1 MIVLWR
7 IVGDFAS
14 GKDSSSANPNVV
26 QMTRIRQLYEL
37 QLVDTQ
43 LVRLE
48 AALAALDDG
57 AARRAQVEQARTVE
71 ETARSDLQTR
81 QSRLRDLE
89 LELQSTVGK
98 AAKVEQDLYSGRISN
113 PKELRA
119 MQEDVEA
126 LGRQRQRIEDEML
139 ALMEE
144 VERQLEQ
151 FRGLETDRQARER
164 ALDEA
169 LEDYTTRHRA
179 LTAELEAARRRREA
193 LAVEADPDFLR
204 RYERLRGR
212 KGGVAVAT
220 VNGAVCSACHMT
232 VPEALLNAAREH
244 DEIRT
249 CEDCGR
255 ILYVPKE

>member
-1 MIVLWR
+1 
-7 IVGDFAS
+7 
-14 GKDSSSANPNVV
+14 PNVL
-26 QMTRIRQLYEL
+26 QMTRVRKLYEL

-43 LVRLE
+43 IARLE

-57 AARRAQVEQARTVE
+57 TAMRAQVEQARTAE
-71 ETARSDLQTR
+71 ETARAELQAR

-98 AAKVEQDLYSGRISN
+98 ATKVEQDLYSGRISN

-139 ALMEE
+139 GLMEE

-151 FRGLETDRQARER
+151 IRGLEAARQARER
-164 ALDEA
+164 ELDEHS
-169 LEDYTTRHRA
+169 EEYTTRQRA
-179 LTAELEAARRRREA
+179 LTSELEAARRQREA
-193 LAVEADPDFLR
+193 LAAEVDPDFLR
-204 RYERLRGR
+204 RYERLRSR
-212 KGGVAVAT
+212 KDGVAVTA
-220 VNGAVCSACHMT
+220 VNGSVCNACHMT
-232 VPEALLNAAREH
+232 VPEAVLNAARER

-255 ILYVPKE
+255 ILYVPVE

>member
-1 MIVLWR
+1 
-7 IVGDFAS
+7 
-14 GKDSSSANPNVV
+14 
-26 QMTRIRQLYEL
+26 MTRVRKLYEL

-43 LVRLE
+43 IARLE

-57 AARRAQVEQARTVE
+57 TAMRAQVEQARTAE
-71 ETARSDLQTR
+71 ETARAELQAR
-81 QSRLRDLE
+81 QSR

-98 AAKVEQDLYSGRISN
+98 ATKVEQDLYSGRISN

-139 ALMEE
+139 GLMEE

-151 FRGLETDRQARER
+151 IRALEAARQARER
-164 ALDEA
+164 ELDEH
-169 LEDYTTRHRA
+169 LEEYTTRQRA
-179 LTAELEAARRRREA
+179 LTAELEAARRQRDA
-193 LAVEADPDFLR
+193 LAAEVDPDFLR
-204 RYERLRGR
+204 RYERLRSR
-212 KGGVAVAT
+212 KDGVAVTA
-220 VNGAVCSACHMT
+220 VNGSVCNACHMT
-232 VPEALLNAAREH
+232 VPEAVLNAARER

-255 ILYVPKE
+255 ILYVPVE

>member
-1 MIVLWR
+1 VLQ
-7 IVGDFAS
+7 V
-14 GKDSSSANPNVV
+14 
-26 QMTRIRQLYEL
+26 TRIRRLYDL
-37 QLVDTQ
+37 QQIDSRIA
-43 LVRLE
+43 RLE
-48 AALAALDDG
+48 TSLASLDDG
-57 AARRAQVEQARTVE
+57 LTLRTQVAQARSAEDAARADRSAR
-71 ETARSDLQTR
+71 QT
-81 QSRLRDLE
+81 RLRDLE
-89 LELQSTVGK
+89 LELQAVAGK

-144 VERQLEQ
+144 VESQLEQ
-151 FRGLETDRQARER
+151 IRGLETDRQARER

-232 VPEALLNAAREH
+232 VPEALLNAARER

>member
-1 MIVLWR
+1 
-7 IVGDFAS
+7 
-14 GKDSSSANPNVV
+14 
-26 QMTRIRQLYEL
+26 MTRVRKLYEL

-43 LVRLE
+43 IARLE

-57 AARRAQVEQARTVE
+57 TAMRAQVEQARTAE
-71 ETARSDLQTR
+71 ETARAELQAR

-98 AAKVEQDLYSGRISN
+98 ANKVEQDLYSGRISN

-139 ALMEE
+139 GLMEE

-151 FRGLETDRQARER
+151 IRALEAARQARER
-164 ALDEA
+164 ELDEH
-169 LEDYTTRHRA
+169 LEEYTTRQRA
-179 LTAELEAARRRREA
+179 LTAELEAARRQRDA
-193 LAVEADPDFLR
+193 LAAEVDPDFLR
-204 RYERLRGR
+204 RYERLRSR
-212 KGGVAVAT
+212 KDGVAVTA
-220 VNGAVCSACHMT
+220 VNGSVCNACHMT
-232 VPEALLNAAREH
+232 VPEAVLNAARER

-255 ILYVPKE
+255 ILYVPVE

>member
-1 MIVLWR
+1 
-7 IVGDFAS
+7 
-14 GKDSSSANPNVV
+14 
-26 QMTRIRQLYEL
+26 MTRIRTLYEL
-37 QLVDTQ
+37 QLIDTQ
-43 LVRLE
+43 IARLE

-57 AARRAQVEQARTVE
+57 TALRGRVQQAHAVE
-71 ETARSDLQTR
+71 ETARGDLQAR

-98 AAKVEQDLYSGRISN
+98 ATRVEQDLYSGRISN

-139 ALMEE
+139 GLMEE

-151 FRGLETDRQARER
+151 IRGLEAARQARER
-164 ALDEA
+164 ELDEHS
-169 LEDYTTRHRA
+169 EEYTMRQRA
-179 LTAELEAARRRREA
+179 LTSELEAARRQREA
-193 LAVEADPDFLR
+193 LAAEGDPDVLR
-204 RYERLRGR
+204 RYERLRSR
-212 KGGVAVAT
+212 KDGVAVTA
-220 VNGAVCSACHMT
+220 VNGSVCNACHMT
-232 VPEALLNAAREH
+232 GPEAVANAARER

-255 ILYVPKE
+255 ILYVPSD

>member
-1 MIVLWR
+1 
-7 IVGDFAS
+7 
-14 GKDSSSANPNVV
+14 
-26 QMTRIRQLYEL
+26 MTRVRKLYEL

-43 LVRLE
+43 IARLE

-57 AARRAQVEQARTVE
+57 TAMRAQVEQARTAE
-71 ETARSDLQTR
+71 ETARAELQAR

-98 AAKVEQDLYSGRISN
+98 ANKVEQDLYSGRISN

-126 LGRQRQRIEDEML
+126 VGRQRQRIEDEML
-139 ALMEE
+139 GLMEE

-151 FRGLETDRQARER
+151 IRALEAARQARER
-164 ALDEA
+164 ELDEH
-169 LEDYTTRHRA
+169 LEEYTTRQRA
-179 LTAELEAARRRREA
+179 LTAELEAARRQRDA
-193 LAVEADPDFLR
+193 LAAEVDPDFLR
-204 RYERLRGR
+204 RYERLRSR
-212 KGGVAVAT
+212 KDGLAVTA
-220 VNGAVCSACHMT
+220 VNGSVCNACHMT
-232 VPEALLNAAREH
+232 VPEAVLNAARER

-255 ILYVPKE
+255 ILYVPVE

>member
-1 MIVLWR
+1 
-7 IVGDFAS
+7 
-14 GKDSSSANPNVV
+14 
-26 QMTRIRQLYEL
+26 MTRVRKLYEL

-43 LVRLE
+43 IARLE

-57 AARRAQVEQARTVE
+57 TAMRAQVEQARTAE
-71 ETARSDLQTR
+71 ETARAELQAR

-98 AAKVEQDLYSGRISN
+98 ATKVEQDLYSGRISN

-139 ALMEE
+139 GLMEE

-151 FRGLETDRQARER
+151 IRALEAARQARER
-164 ALDEA
+164 ELDEH
-169 LEDYTTRHRA
+169 LEEYTTRQRA
-179 LTAELEAARRRREA
+179 LTAELEAARRQRDA
-193 LAVEADPDFLR
+193 LAAEVDPDFLR
-204 RYERLRGR
+204 RYERLRSR
-212 KGGVAVAT
+212 KDGLAVTA
-220 VNGAVCSACHMT
+220 VNGSVCNACHMT
-232 VPEALLNAAREH
+232 VPEAVLNAARER

-255 ILYVPKE
+255 ILYVPVE